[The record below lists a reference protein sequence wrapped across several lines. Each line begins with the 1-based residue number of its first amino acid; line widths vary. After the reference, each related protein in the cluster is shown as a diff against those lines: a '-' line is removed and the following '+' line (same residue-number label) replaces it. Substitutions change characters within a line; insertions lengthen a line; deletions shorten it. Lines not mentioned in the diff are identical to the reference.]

1 MVVLNSSYFNFG
13 KVFINSLYKNINL
26 SNLNKLYIVDIG
38 LTDDD
43 KDFFNNYDKVKIYD
57 TELKTDFNDG
67 GTWGKGWQISVGA
80 KTIMFKHIL
89 EQTDLPLVMI
99 DGDCIFVKDFE
110 ELIDDNYDIQ
120 ACKRSNHSVPYL
132 ASFVIA
138 QNNTK
143 SIDFINSWIDI
154 MSNKLSK
161 QWVRR
166 ALVQFRQESD
176 FLTYKDSYKQLSV
189 PRESPSLGEA
199 VNLVGDKLNFG
210 SIDRIKV
217 STYNENEFCDDT
229 YIIHL
234 KGSSLSRDIT
244 ERELKSLVSN
254 TYFSNL
260 IEEYMN

>member
-13 KVFINSLYKNINL
+13 KVFINSLYKNVNL

-67 GTWGKGWQISVGA
+67 GTWGKGWQTSVGA

-120 ACKRSNHSVPYL
+120 VCKRSNPSVPYL

-143 SIDFINSWIDI
+143 SIDFINTWIDI
-154 MSNKLSK
+154 MSNKPLS
-161 QWVRR
+161 
-166 ALVQFRQESD
+166 A
-176 FLTYKDSYKQLSV
+176 

-210 SIDRIKV
+210 LIDRIKV
-217 STYNENEFCDDT
+217 STHNENEFCDDT

-234 KGSSLSRDIT
+234 KGASLSRDIT
-244 ERELKSLVSN
+244 ERELKSLVGN
-254 TYFSNL
+254 THFSNL

>member
-13 KVFINSLYKNINL
+13 KVFINSLFKNVNL

-43 KDFFNNYDKVKIYD
+43 KDFFNSYDKVEIYD

-67 GTWGKGWQISVGA
+67 GTWGIGWQTSVGA

-110 ELIDDNYDIQ
+110 ELIDENYDIQ
-120 ACKRSNHSVPYL
+120 ACKRGNPSVPYL

-138 QNNTK
+138 QNNSK
-143 SIDFINSWIDI
+143 SIDFISSWIDI
-154 MSNKLSK
+154 MSNKPLS
-161 QWVRR
+161 
-166 ALVQFRQESD
+166 A
-176 FLTYKDSYKQLSV
+176 

-217 STYNENEFCDDT
+217 STHNEDELCDDT

-234 KGSSLSRDIT
+234 KGASLSRDIT
-244 ERELKSLVSN
+244 ERELKSLISN
-254 TYFSNL
+254 THFSNL